1 MKPIRTWIL
10 IADGTRARIVC
21 NTGPGKGLQ
30 EVSGMEFEGDNSR
43 SGDIMADRPGRTF
56 DSAGSHRHAME
67 PHSDPQRE
75 AKRSFAAD
83 MVGKLQDQLQAQ
95 AFDRLVLVAA
105 PATLGD
111 IRKSLP
117 KSLLDVVYGEIS
129 KNLVHVPNQ
138 ELDSHLSEVL
148 AV

>member
-1 MKPIRTWIL
+1 MKPVKTWIL
-10 IADGTRARIVC
+10 LADGTRARIVC

-30 EVSGMEFEGDNSR
+30 EVAGMEFEGDNFR
-43 SGDIMADRPGRTF
+43 SGDVLADRPGRTF
-56 DSAGSHRHAME
+56 DSAGSNRHAME

-83 MVGKLQDQLQAQ
+83 MVAELQRQLQAQ
-95 AFDRLVLVAA
+95 SFDRLVLVAA

-111 IRKSLP
+111 IRKILP
-117 KSLLDVVYGEIS
+117 KPLLAVVYGEIS
-129 KNLVHVPNQ
+129 KNLVQVPND
-138 ELDSHLSEVL
+138 ELGGHLSKVL

>member
-1 MKPIRTWIL
+1 MKPVRTWIL
-10 IADGTRARIVC
+10 LADGTRARIVC
-21 NTGPGKGLQ
+21 NTGPGKGLE
-30 EVSGMEFEGDNSR
+30 EVRGMEFEGDNSR

-56 DSAGSHRHAME
+56 DSAGANRHAME

-75 AKRSFAAD
+75 AKRSFAAEL
-83 MVGKLQDQLQAQ
+83 VATLQDQLQDQ

-111 IRKSLP
+111 IRKALP
-117 KSLLDVVYGEIS
+117 KPLLAVVYAEIA
-129 KNLVHVPNQ
+129 KDLVHIPNQ
-138 ELDSHLSEVL
+138 ELGDHLADVL

>member
-1 MKPIRTWIL
+1 MKPVRTWIL
-10 IADGTRARIVC
+10 LADGTRARIVC

-30 EVSGMEFEGDNSR
+30 EVPDMEFEGDNSR
-43 SGDIMADRPGRTF
+43 SGDLMADRPGRTF
-56 DSAGSHRHAME
+56 DSSGAHRHAME

-75 AKRSFAAD
+75 AKRSFASELVAR
-83 MVGKLQDQLQAQ
+83 LEDQLQAK

-111 IRKSLP
+111 MRKVLP
-117 KSLLDVVYGEIS
+117 KPLLAVVYGEVS

-138 ELDSHLSEVL
+138 ELGDHLAEVM

>member
-1 MKPIRTWIL
+1 MKPVKTWIL
-10 IADGTRARIVC
+10 LADGTRARIVC

-30 EVSGMEFEGDNSR
+30 EVPGMEFEGDNFR
-43 SGDIMADRPGRTF
+43 PGDVLTDRPGRTF
-56 DSAGSHRHAME
+56 DSAGSNRHAME

-83 MVGKLQDQLQAQ
+83 MVAELEKQLQAQ
-95 AFDRLVLVAA
+95 SFDRLVLVAA

-111 IRKSLP
+111 IRKILP
-117 KSLLDVVYGEIS
+117 KPLLAVVYGEIS
-129 KNLVHVPNQ
+129 KNLVQVPND
-138 ELDSHLSEVL
+138 ELGGHLSKVL

>member
-1 MKPIRTWIL
+1 MKPVRTWIL
-10 IADGTRARIVC
+10 LADGTRARIVC

-30 EVSGMEFEGDNSR
+30 EVRGMEFEGENLR

-56 DSAGSHRHAME
+56 DSAGAHRHAME
-67 PHSDPQRE
+67 PPSDPQRE
-75 AKRSFAAD
+75 AKRSFAAEL
-83 MVGKLQDQLQAQ
+83 VARLQEQLQAK

-111 IRKSLP
+111 IRKALSEPLRG
-117 KSLLDVVYGEIS
+117 VVCGEIS

-138 ELDSHLSEVL
+138 ELDDHLADVL

>member
-1 MKPIRTWIL
+1 MKPVTTWIL
-10 IADGTRARIVC
+10 LADGTRARIVC

-30 EVSGMEFEGDNSR
+30 EVRGMEFEGSNSR
-43 SGDIMADRPGRTF
+43 SGDLMADRPGRTF
-56 DSAGSHRHAME
+56 DSAGAHRHAME

-75 AKRSFAAD
+75 AKRSFAAEL
-83 MVGKLQDQLQAQ
+83 VARLQDELQDQ

-111 IRKSLP
+111 IRKALP
-117 KSLLDVVYGEIS
+117 KPLLAVVHGEVA
-129 KNLVHVPNQ
+129 KDLVHIPNQ
-138 ELDSHLSEVL
+138 ELGDHLADVL

>member
-1 MKPIRTWIL
+1 MKPVTTWIL
-10 IADGTRARIVC
+10 LADGTRARIVC

-30 EVSGMEFEGDNSR
+30 EVRGMEFEGNNSR
-43 SGDIMADRPGRTF
+43 SGDLMADRPGRTF
-56 DSAGSHRHAME
+56 DSAGAHRHAME

-75 AKRSFAAD
+75 AKRSFAAEL
-83 MVGKLQDQLQAQ
+83 VAKLQDELQDQ

-111 IRKSLP
+111 IRKALP
-117 KSLLDVVYGEIS
+117 KPLLAVVYAEIA
-129 KNLVHVPNQ
+129 KDLVHIPNQ
-138 ELDSHLSEVL
+138 ELGDHLADVL

>member
-1 MKPIRTWIL
+1 MKPVRTWIL
-10 IADGTRARIVC
+10 LADGTRARIVC
-21 NTGPGKGLQ
+21 NSGPGKGLQ
-30 EVSGMEFEGDNSR
+30 EVRGMEFEGDNVR
-43 SGDIMADRPGRTF
+43 SGDLMADRPGRTF

-75 AKRSFAAD
+75 AKRSFAAEL
-83 MVGKLQDQLQAQ
+83 VARLQEQLQAQ

-111 IRKSLP
+111 IRKALP
-117 KSLLDVVYGEIS
+117 KPLLGVVYGEIP

-138 ELDSHLSEVL
+138 ELGDHLVDVL

>member
-1 MKPIRTWIL
+1 MKPVRTWIL
-10 IADGTRARIVC
+10 LADGTRARVLC

-30 EVSGMEFEGDNSR
+30 QVQGMEIEGDNYR

-83 MVGKLQDQLQAQ
+83 MVTELQQQLQAQ
-95 AFDRLVLVAA
+95 SFDRLILVAA

-111 IRKSLP
+111 IRKILP
-117 KSLLDVVYGEIS
+117 KSLLGVVYAEVP
-129 KNLVHVPNQ
+129 KNLVQIPDN
-138 ELDSHLSEVL
+138 ELDSHLSKVL